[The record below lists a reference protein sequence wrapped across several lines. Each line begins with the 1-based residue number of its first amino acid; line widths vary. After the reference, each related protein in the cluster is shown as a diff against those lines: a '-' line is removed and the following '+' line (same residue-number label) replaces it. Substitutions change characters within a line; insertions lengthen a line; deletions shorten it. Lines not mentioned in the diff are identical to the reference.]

1 VQPSTKISSLNVVKL
16 FGEREL
22 IRNNSFSISNSM
34 ILHVFHSIVFAT
46 TSCLDLIDIDCM
58 LEVSVLLKEALL
70 WQNLS
75 SLLVGEVFSHSEP
88 LYAGV
93 EKHEGT

>member
-1 VQPSTKISSLNVVKL
+1 MQPSTKISSLNVVKL
-16 FGEREL
+16 FAEREL

-34 ILHVFHSIVFAT
+34 ILHVFDSIVFDTA
-46 TSCLDLIDIDCM
+46 SFLDLIDIDCM

-70 WQNLS
+70 WQNFS
-75 SLLVGEVFSHSEP
+75 SLCVGEVFGHGEP